1 MGTQFAALRLLLERN
16 FVSSSVWRGEFPVI
30 PPDANSSNV
39 CYGPHRHAD
48 KIKSCVII
56 MSQMWVMGI
65 MVKSMGKM
73 LRSTEA
79 HLVILRRKEDG

>member
-1 MGTQFAALRLLLERN
+1 MGTEVAALRLLLERN

-56 MSQMWVMGI
+56 MSQMWDMGI
-65 MVKSMGKM
+65 MVKFTGKL
-73 LRSTEA
+73 LRPTEA
-79 HLVILRRKEDG
+79 HLVILRRKVDG